1 MSHPIQGKVEGT
13 LDTKIVLNFSFFV
26 LGNNQPNTFSSP
38 TRDWMLKVPAFLT
51 NVFISMIYSYYID

>member
-26 LGNNQPNTFSSP
+26 LGNNQPNMFSSP

-51 NVFISMIYSYYID
+51 NV